1 MNDFSD
7 EDPQMEVS
15 EAQRILAGLE
25 LAPDT
30 SEETR
35 TALAAMRM
43 HFYERSA
50 NLGSVIDDLAELR
63 EEVDRVASCYKRAPD
78 GGAAIYAFDFGYGPT
93 PLELINQQPDRDA
106 T

>member
-1 MNDFSD
+1 
-7 EDPQMEVS
+7 MEIS

-30 SEETR
+30 SEDTR

-50 NLGSVIDDLAELR
+50 NLESVIDDLAELR

-78 GGAAIYAFDFGYGPT
+78 GGRELCLGFDFGYGPT
-93 PLELINQQPDRDA
+93 PLELVNQQPDRDA
-106 T
+106 A